1 MLKYKSRYLIKCAW
15 CVSSLEC
22 DLLFTLGRVFVSGFT
37 HHTYW
42 CRVPFMLNYL
52 MYLCQLLRFTNR
64 RCGCCY
70 ITYTWSYVL
79 FQIVYI
85 YWWEYLLLE
94 HHLQVNMSFVFRFY
108 TFTDGKCRYYI
119 HLLITVFVIGTS
131 LTSQHVFCIQ
141 VLHIYWWKVSLL
153 HTFIDNSIC
162 LLISGFTHLLMEG
175 VVVVT
180 HRQLSQSHPIF
191 KLLAPHF
198 LYLIAINA

>member
-37 HHTYW
+37 HHNYW

-94 HHLQVNMSFVFRFY
+94 HHF
-108 TFTDGKCRYYI
+108 
-119 HLLITVFVIGTS
+119 
-131 LTSQHVFCIQ
+131 TSQHVFCIQ